1 MTTFLETQAV
11 PQCTH
16 CDGILK
22 PNVILF
28 GEQLP
33 VRILEQAKKQARQ
46 CDLMIVAGSSLEVA
60 PVSDLPMQAVSNG
73 ARLIII
79 NFEETYADRYADV
92 AIHADVVDILP
103 QLAAV
108 FQMESEQSQTDER

>member
-1 MTTFLETQAV
+1 
-11 PQCTH
+11 
-16 CDGILK
+16 
-22 PNVILF
+22 
-28 GEQLP
+28 
-33 VRILEQAKKQARQ
+33 
-46 CDLMIVAGSSLEVA
+46 
-60 PVSDLPMQAVSNG
+60 MQAVSNG